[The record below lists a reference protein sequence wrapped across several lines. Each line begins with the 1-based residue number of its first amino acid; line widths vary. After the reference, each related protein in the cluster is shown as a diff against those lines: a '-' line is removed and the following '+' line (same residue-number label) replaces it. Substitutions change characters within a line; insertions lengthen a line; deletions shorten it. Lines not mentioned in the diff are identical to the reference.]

1 MFNLFKKKAKNSN
14 TEMHDIVQKV
24 SSNINSLSNE
34 CSVDAVNKE
43 AFARKCGLNSV
54 TDSGSFSAL
63 VAEHPDLPNVI
74 VKVVPLYDKY
84 LNFAEDCMAGKLKSK
99 MWPTFHNITKLD
111 THAVILVE
119 RIEYGVRSYETNPH
133 PDEYIRKVACK
144 IMKRADNLAWE
155 INYDELE
162 DHQLAGY
169 EQDLKDFIKDMVYLC
184 KQHDAKSDMHGGNFM
199 IRLDGSI
206 VCIDPI
212 FSNDRGDLTRCN
224 TSLNSML

>member
-14 TEMHDIVQKV
+14 TEMHDIVKKV

-84 LNFAEDCMAGKLKSK
+84 LNFAEDCMAGKLVSR
-99 MWPTFHNITKLD
+99 MWPTIHNITILD

-119 RIEYGVRSYETNPH
+119 RIEYGIRSSETNPH
-133 PDEYIRKVACK
+133 PDEYIRRCASK
-144 IMKRADNLAWE
+144 IMQRADNLAWE
-155 INYDELE
+155 INYDELK
-162 DHQLAGY
+162 DYQMAGY

-184 KQHDAKSDMHGGNFM
+184 KQHDAKPDMHGGNFM
-199 IRLDGSI
+199 VRLDGSI

-212 FSNDRGDLTRCN
+212 FSHDRGDLTRWN
-224 TSLNSML
+224 HT

>member
-1 MFNLFKKKAKNSN
+1 MFQLFKKKKKKT
-14 TEMHDIVQKV
+14 TEVQDIVQKV

-34 CSVDAVNKE
+34 CHVDAKNKE
-43 AFARKCGLNSV
+43 KFAKACGLKSV

-119 RIEYGVRSYETNPH
+119 RIDYGIRSYETNPH
-133 PDEYIRKVACK
+133 PDKYLRKYASK
-144 IMKRADNLAWE
+144 IMQRVDDLTWE
-155 INYDELE
+155 IYKDKLE
-162 DHQLAGY
+162 DYQMAGY
-169 EQDLKDFIKDMVYLC
+169 EQDLKDFIQDLVYMC
-184 KQHDAKSDMHGGNFM
+184 KKHEAKPDIHKGNFM
-199 IRLDGSI
+199 VRLDGSI

-212 FSNDRGDLTRCN
+212 FSHDRGDLTRWN
-224 TSLNSML
+224 HT